1 MILNTYNW
9 KRATEIILII
19 VLGIIIDQCTKIY
32 VSNLMFIN
40 NFSSLKLL
48 PFLDIVYVRNTGI
61 SFGMFSEGG
70 LVGRYFF
77 SAFSITVGIF
87 LIILSILTEKKLVC
101 LGLCL
106 ISSGAI
112 GNAIDRILVY
122 FLDSYNGVI
131 DFIYVGLNENIRYPW
146 VFNVADIAITI
157 GLILFFIFEISK
169 YINEQRYSRNK

>member
-1 MILNTYNW
+1 MISNTYNW

-48 PFLDIVYVRNTGI
+48 PFLDIVFVRNTGI

-77 SAFSITVGIF
+77 SAFSITVGSF
-87 LIILSILTEKKLVC
+87 LIFLSILTEKKLVC

-112 GNAIDRILVY
+112 GNVIDRIY
-122 FLDSYNGVI
+122 FGGVI
-131 DFIYVGLNENIRYPW
+131 DFIDIFVYNFHWPA
-146 VFNVADIAITI
+146 FNFADIFITI
-157 GLILFFIFEISK
+157 GVIILLFENIF
-169 YINEQRYSRNK
+169 YSHYER